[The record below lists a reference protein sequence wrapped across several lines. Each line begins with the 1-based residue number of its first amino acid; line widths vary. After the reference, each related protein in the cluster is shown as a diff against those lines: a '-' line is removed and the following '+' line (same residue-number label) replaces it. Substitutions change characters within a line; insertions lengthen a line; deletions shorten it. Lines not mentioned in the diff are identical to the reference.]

1 MPTSRRNFLKT
12 AGATLAIPW
21 LDSFNGFAHAADVE
35 TSPQRL
41 LMICLP
47 LGIYRNAIIP
57 GEAGPKYKSTEYLSL
72 IDDFRDRYTVISGL
86 DHPGVSGGHSAEPRI
101 FTGIPSNKKNVRSLD
116 QYVAGK
122 VGQETR
128 FDSLALSAGRNEFS
142 WNGRTRSTYLASA
155 MPIMRCRIT
164 AKTRTTSPSSS

>member
-12 AGATLAIPW
+12 AGATLALPW

-72 IDDFRDRYTVISGL
+72 ICLLYTSDAADDWLV
-86 DHPGVSGGHSAEPRI
+86 VVVWGG
-101 FTGIPSNKKNVRSLD
+101 G
-116 QYVAGK
+116 G
-122 VGQETR
+122 G
-128 FDSLALSAGRNEFS
+128 
-142 WNGRTRSTYLASA
+142 
-155 MPIMRCRIT
+155 
-164 AKTRTTSPSSS
+164 